1 MTGEQRHNEPDDA
14 LPAGRRSVLR
24 STQELDAATGSGLSP
39 ASPLR
44 WMMVIALLLLNLLAL
59 TNLAGVW
66 TLPFQSAREAPGAAR
81 QHPAAEKRAARP
93 GPAVPT
99 APGKA
104 VPRKSGFDVAVVL
117 GRLARADPEE
127 GARVFK
133 MCAAC
138 HTDDKGGPHGLG
150 SNLWNVVG
158 SPKAARPEFR
168 YSQAL
173 RAKGGIWSYREL
185 AEYLHDPRASVP
197 GTSMAFVG
205 IKDNDR
211 MASLIAY
218 MRTRADRPVP
228 LPH

>member
-1 MTGEQRHNEPDDA
+1 
-14 LPAGRRSVLR
+14 
-24 STQELDAATGSGLSP
+24 
-39 ASPLR
+39 
-44 WMMVIALLLLNLLAL
+44 
-59 TNLAGVW
+59 
-66 TLPFQSAREAPGAAR
+66 
-81 QHPAAEKRAARP
+81 
-93 GPAVPT
+93 
-99 APGKA
+99 
-104 VPRKSGFDVAVVL
+104 
-117 GRLARADPEE
+117 
-127 GARVFK
+127 